1 MNNVIRP
8 KPGSGNDR
16 WVQLAELIN
25 DCRALLVGGI
35 GPSPSSIIGR
45 SGIRI
50 IEMTGLI
57 DEGLDAVYK
66 RRELKTIKKADVF
79 KCGAECSGRGTG
91 CG

>member
-1 MNNVIRP
+1 MG
-8 KPGSGNDR
+8 KS
-16 WVQLAELIN
+16 LE

-35 GPSPSSIIGR
+35 GPAPSSIIGR

-57 DEGLDAVYK
+57 DDGLDAVYK
-66 RRELKTIKKADVF
+66 GKTLKTIKKADVF
-79 KCGAECSGRGTG
+79 RCGAECSGRGTG